1 MPRFFFH
8 THIGREVIADPT
20 GTELRDAD
28 HAWEVAR
35 DTIQATMAESEAQA
49 RLMGAILVVT
59 DEAGETVLEFPFSE
73 VVTLAPEEPAPTV
86 H

>member
-8 THIGREVIADPT
+8 THIGREVIADAT

-59 DEAGETVLEFPFSE
+59 DESGETVLEFPFSE

>member
-8 THIGREVIADPT
+8 THIGEEVITDPT

-35 DTIQATMAESEAQA
+35 DTIQATMREAEAQA

-59 DEAGETVLEFPFSE
+59 DESGETVLEFPFSE
-73 VVTLAPEEPAPTV
+73 IVAVAPEPAPTI

>member
-1 MPRFFFH
+1 MPRYFFH
-8 THIGREVIADPT
+8 THIGDEVITDPA

-35 DTIQATMAESEAQA
+35 DTIRATMREEGAQT
-49 RLMGAILVVT
+49 RLMGASLVVT
-59 DEAGETVLEFPFSE
+59 DVSGETVLEFPFAE
-73 VVTLAPEEPAPTV
+73 LVAATPDDIPTL

>member
-8 THIGREVIADPT
+8 THLGAEIITDPA

-28 HAWEVAR
+28 HAWDVAR
-35 DTIQATMAESEAQA
+35 DTIRATMAESEAQA
-49 RLMGAILVVT
+49 RLMAAILVVT
-59 DEAGETVLEFPFSE
+59 DETGETVLEFPFAE
-73 VVTLAPEEPAPTV
+73 VIAVVPEDGPTV